1 MLPITLGNAS
11 FRFGPLEIP
20 YTAVTGA
27 GVAVQTRRAMTYRSL
42 LVAYQLP
49 GEPKK
54 KRILFRLQ
62 RGAEGEALV
71 SAFRAQVADRWLGE
85 DQLFSLRKRLGLSNA
100 LVFGIVAAIVVL
112 TVIGVGIAVVMSSK
126 PPSALPVRPAA
137 TAPAPRR

>member
-1 MLPITLGNAS
+1 MLPITLGSAS
-11 FRFGPLEIP
+11 LRFGPLEIP

-71 SAFRAQVADRWLGE
+71 SAFRAHIADRWLGE

-112 TVIGVGIAVVMSSK
+112 TVIGVGIALAMSSK
-126 PPSALPVRPAA
+126 PPSTLPARPAA
-137 TAPAPRR
+137 TAPRR